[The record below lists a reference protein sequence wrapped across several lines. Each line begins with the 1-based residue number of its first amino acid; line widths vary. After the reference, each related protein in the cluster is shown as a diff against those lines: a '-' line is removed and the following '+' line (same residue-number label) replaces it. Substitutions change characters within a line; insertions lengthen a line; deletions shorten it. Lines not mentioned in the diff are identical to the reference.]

1 MILFFDC
8 NVYRGVK
15 MKDKTS
21 VNRKSNTGAVERQT
35 KVHDKEGDIM
45 AIATRDVVSIP
56 PSKSIK
62 DTAKVMM
69 EHEFRRLPI
78 TDPGSGKLLGIV
90 TVMDIL
96 DFFGGGKKFNII
108 EKKYEDNFLAAINEP
123 VKEIM
128 TRDLITLS
136 NKASIAE
143 TIEAMLAN
151 QLGALPLVDADG
163 KLAGIVT
170 ERDIAL
176 SLAGVAGKD
185 IVQDF
190 MSPKVFT
197 TTPGT
202 PLEGACKIMVR
213 NGLRRIPI
221 IGGEADIS
229 KAAKKLLGILT
240 STDVIRFL
248 NAKELFDNLN
258 SNLASEVLEQTKIS
272 DIMAKEPVT
281 VEPTMSIGDLCELFS
296 EKNIGGVPV
305 VKDDEVIGIITERDI
320 LNAVK
325 RY

>member
-1 MILFFDC
+1 
-8 NVYRGVK
+8 

-21 VNRKSNTGAVERQT
+21 INRKSNTGAVERET
-35 KVHDKEGDIM
+35 RVHDKEGDIM

-136 NKASIAE
+136 SKASIGE
-143 TIEAMLAN
+143 TIETMLSN
-151 QLGALPLVDADG
+151 QLGAIPLVDSDG
-163 KLAGIVT
+163 KIAGIVT

-176 SLAGVAGKD
+176 SLAGIAGNET
-185 IVQDF
+185 VQDY
-190 MSPKVFT
+190 MSTKVFN

-221 IGGEADIS
+221 VGGEADIS
-229 KAAKKLLGILT
+229 KAAKKLLGIIT
-240 STDVIRFL
+240 STDIVRFL
-248 NAKELFDNLN
+248 NAKELFDHLN
-258 SNLASEVLEQTKIS
+258 SNLATDVLKTTVSE
-272 DIMAKEPVT
+272 IMVEDAIT
-281 VEPTMSIGDLCELFS
+281 VPPTETIGDLCQLFAD
-296 EKNIGGVPV
+296 KNIGGVPV
-305 VKDDEVIGIITERDI
+305 VKDDHVIGIITERDI

-325 RY
+325 RV

>member
-1 MILFFDC
+1 
-8 NVYRGVK
+8 
-15 MKDKTS
+15 MKNKTS
-21 VNRKSNTGAVERQT
+21 INRKSNTGAVERET

-45 AIATRDVVSIP
+45 AIASREVISIP

-143 TIEAMLAN
+143 TIETMLSN
-151 QLGALPLVDADG
+151 QLGAIPLIDG
-163 KLAGIVT
+163 DEKLAGIVT

-176 SLAGVAGKD
+176 SLAGIAGKET
-185 IVQDF
+185 VQDY
-190 MSPKVFT
+190 MSPKVFN

-221 IGGEADIS
+221 VGGEADIS

-258 SNLASEVLEQTKIS
+258 SNLATDVLKTVVS
-272 DIMAKEPVT
+272 DIMVEDPIT
-281 VEPTMSIGDLCELFS
+281 VEPTMTIGELCELFA

-305 VKDDEVIGIITERDI
+305 VKGDKIIGIITERDV

>member
-1 MILFFDC
+1 
-8 NVYRGVK
+8 

-21 VNRKSNTGAVERQT
+21 INRKSNTGAVEHET
-35 KVHDKEGDIM
+35 KVHDREGDIM
-45 AIATRDVVSIP
+45 AIATKDVISIP
-56 PSKSIK
+56 PTKSIK
-62 DTAKVMM
+62 ETAKVMM

-123 VKEIM
+123 VREIM

-136 NKASIAE
+136 TKASIGE
-143 TIEAMLAN
+143 TIETMMSH
-151 QLGALPLVDADG
+151 QLGAIPLVDADYN
-163 KLAGIVT
+163 LAAIVT

-176 SLAGVAGKD
+176 SLAGMAGKET
-185 IVQDF
+185 VQDY
-190 MSPKVFT
+190 MSAKVFT

-213 NGLRRIPI
+213 NGLRRIPV

-248 NAKELFDNLN
+248 NAKELFDHLN
-258 SNLASEVLEQTKIS
+258 SNLATDVLKTNISE
-272 DIMAKEPVT
+272 IMVKEPIT
-281 VEPTMSIGDLCELFS
+281 IPPTTTIGELCEIFA

-305 VKDDEVIGIITERDI
+305 LKDDRVVGIITERDV
-320 LNAVK
+320 LRAVK
-325 RY
+325 RI

>member
-1 MILFFDC
+1 
-8 NVYRGVK
+8 

-21 VNRKSNTGAVERQT
+21 VNRKSNTGAVERET
-35 KVHDKEGDIM
+35 RVHDKEGDIM
-45 AIATRDVVSIP
+45 AIASRDVISIP

-108 EKKYEDNFLAAINEP
+108 EKKYQDNFLAAINEP

-128 TRDLITLS
+128 TRDIITLS

-143 TIEAMLAN
+143 TIETMLSN
-151 QLGALPLVDADG
+151 QLGAIPLVDADG

-185 IVQDF
+185 TVQDF

-221 IGGEADIS
+221 VGGEADIS
-229 KAAKKLLGILT
+229 NAAKKLFGILT

-258 SNLASEVLEQTKIS
+258 SNLATDVLEQTKIS
-272 DIMAKEPVT
+272 DIMAKEPIT
-281 VEPTMSIGDLCELFS
+281 VEPTMTIGELCEVFAD
-296 EKNIGGVPV
+296 KNIGGVPV
-305 VKDDEVIGIITERDI
+305 VKDDNVLGIITERDI

>member
-1 MILFFDC
+1 
-8 NVYRGVK
+8 

-21 VNRKSNTGAVERQT
+21 VNRKSNTGAVERET
-35 KVHDKEGDIM
+35 RVHDKEGDIM
-45 AIATRDVVSIP
+45 AIASRDVISIP

-62 DTAKVMM
+62 DTAKVLM

-108 EKKYEDNFLAAINEP
+108 EKKYQDNFLAAINEP

-128 TRDLITLS
+128 TRDIITLS

-143 TIEAMLAN
+143 TIETMLSN
-151 QLGALPLVDADG
+151 QLGAIPLVDADG

-185 IVQDF
+185 TVQDF

-221 IGGEADIS
+221 VGGEADIS
-229 KAAKKLLGILT
+229 NAAKKLLGILT

-258 SNLASEVLEQTKIS
+258 SNLATDVLEQTKIS
-272 DIMAKEPVT
+272 DIMAKEPIT
-281 VEPTMSIGDLCELFS
+281 VEPTMTIGELCEVFAD
-296 EKNIGGVPV
+296 KNIGGVPV
-305 VKDDEVIGIITERDI
+305 VKDDNVLGIITERDI

>member
-1 MILFFDC
+1 
-8 NVYRGVK
+8 

-21 VNRKSNTGAVERQT
+21 INRKSNTGAIERET

-45 AIATRDVVSIP
+45 AIASRDVISIP

-78 TDPGSGKLLGIV
+78 TDPGSGKVLGIV

-96 DFFGGGKKFNII
+96 DFFGGGSKFNII

-123 VKEIM
+123 VREIM
-128 TRDLITLS
+128 TRDVVSLS
-136 NKASIAE
+136 KKASIGE
-143 TIEAMLAN
+143 TIETMLSN
-151 QLGALPLVDADG
+151 QLGAIPLVDGDD
-163 KLAGIVT
+163 KLVGIVT

-176 SLAGVAGKD
+176 SLAGVASRETA
-185 IVQDF
+185 QDY
-190 MSPKVFT
+190 MSAKVFT

-202 PLEGACKIMVR
+202 PLESACKIMVR
-213 NGLRRIPI
+213 NGLRRIPVV
-221 IGGEADIS
+221 GGEADIS
-229 KAAKKLLGILT
+229 KAAKKLLGIIT
-240 STDVIRFL
+240 STDIIRFL

-258 SNLASEVLEQTKIS
+258 SNLATDVLETVIS
-272 DIMAKEPVT
+272 EIMVTEPIT
-281 VEPTMSIGDLCELFS
+281 IEPNMTIGELCELFA

-305 VKDDEVIGIITERDI
+305 VKDDKVMGIITERDI
-320 LNAVK
+320 LRAVK

>member
-1 MILFFDC
+1 
-8 NVYRGVK
+8 

-21 VNRKSNTGAVERQT
+21 INRKSNTGAVERET

-45 AIATRDVVSIP
+45 AIASRDVISIP
-56 PSKSIK
+56 PTKSIK

-69 EHEFRRLPI
+69 EHEFRRLPV

-123 VKEIM
+123 IKEIM

-136 NKASIAE
+136 NKASIGE
-143 TIEAMLAN
+143 TIETMLDN
-151 QLGALPLVDADG
+151 QLGAIPLVDGEG

-176 SLAGVAGKD
+176 SLAGMAGKET
-185 IVQDF
+185 VQDF

-213 NGLRRIPI
+213 NGLRRIPVV
-221 IGGEADIS
+221 GGEADIS

-248 NAKELFDNLN
+248 NAKELFDHLN
-258 SNLASEVLEQTKIS
+258 SNLATDVLKTVIS
-272 DIMAKEPVT
+272 DIMVKDPVT
-281 VEPTMSIGDLCELFS
+281 VEPNMTIGELCELFS
-296 EKNIGGVPV
+296 ERNIGGVPV
-305 VKDDEVIGIITERDI
+305 VKNDKVIGIITERDI

-325 RY
+325 RF

>member
-1 MILFFDC
+1 
-8 NVYRGVK
+8 

-281 VEPTMSIGDLCELFS
+281 VEPTMSIGELCELFS

-320 LNAVK
+320 FNAFK

>member
-1 MILFFDC
+1 
-8 NVYRGVK
+8 

-21 VNRKSNTGAVERQT
+21 INRKSNTGAIERET

-45 AIATRDVVSIP
+45 AIASRDVISIP

-78 TDPGSGKLLGIV
+78 TDPGSGKVLGIV

-96 DFFGGGKKFNII
+96 DFFGGGSKFNII

-123 VKEIM
+123 VREIM
-128 TRDLITLS
+128 TRDVVSLS
-136 NKASIAE
+136 KKASIGE
-143 TIEAMLAN
+143 TIETMLSN
-151 QLGALPLVDADG
+151 QLGAIPLVDGDD

-176 SLAGVAGKD
+176 SLAGVASRETALD
-185 IVQDF
+185 Y
-190 MSPKVFT
+190 MSTKVFT

-202 PLEGACKIMVR
+202 PLESACKIMVR
-213 NGLRRIPI
+213 NGLRRIPVV
-221 IGGEADIS
+221 GGEADIS
-229 KAAKKLLGILT
+229 KAAKKLLGIIT
-240 STDVIRFL
+240 STDIIRFL

-258 SNLASEVLEQTKIS
+258 SNLATDVLETVIS
-272 DIMAKEPVT
+272 EIMVTEPIT
-281 VEPTMSIGDLCELFS
+281 IEPNMTFGELCELFA

-305 VKDDEVIGIITERDI
+305 VKDDKVMGIITERDI
-320 LNAVK
+320 LRAVK

>member
-1 MILFFDC
+1 
-8 NVYRGVK
+8 

-21 VNRKSNTGAVERQT
+21 INRKSNTGAVEHET
-35 KVHDKEGDIM
+35 KVHDREGDIM
-45 AIATRDVVSIP
+45 AIATKDVVSIP
-56 PSKSIK
+56 PTKSIK

-123 VKEIM
+123 VREIM

-136 NKASIAE
+136 TKASIGE
-143 TIEAMLAN
+143 TIETMMSH
-151 QLGALPLVDADG
+151 QLGAIPLVDADYN
-163 KLAGIVT
+163 LAAIVT

-176 SLAGVAGKD
+176 SLAGMAGKET
-185 IVQDF
+185 VQDY
-190 MSPKVFT
+190 MSAKVFT

-213 NGLRRIPI
+213 NGLRRIPV

-248 NAKELFDNLN
+248 NAKELFDHLN
-258 SNLASEVLEQTKIS
+258 SNLATDVLKTNISE
-272 DIMAKEPVT
+272 IMVKEPIT
-281 VEPTMSIGDLCELFS
+281 IPPTTTIGELCEIFA
-296 EKNIGGVPV
+296 ERNIGGVPV
-305 VKDDEVIGIITERDI
+305 VKDDRVVGIITERDV
-320 LNAVK
+320 LRAVK
-325 RY
+325 RI

>member
-1 MILFFDC
+1 
-8 NVYRGVK
+8 

-21 VNRKSNTGAVERQT
+21 VNRKSNTGALERQT

-151 QLGALPLVDADG
+151 QLGAIPLVDADG

-176 SLAGVAGKD
+176 SLAGVVGKD

-202 PLEGACKIMVR
+202 PLESACKIMVR

-248 NAKELFDNLN
+248 NAKEFFDNLN
-258 SNLASEVLEQTKIS
+258 SNLASDVLEQTKIS

>member
-1 MILFFDC
+1 
-8 NVYRGVK
+8 

-21 VNRKSNTGAVERQT
+21 INRKSNTGAVEHET
-35 KVHDKEGDIM
+35 KVHDREGDIM
-45 AIATRDVVSIP
+45 AIATKDVISIP
-56 PSKSIK
+56 PTKSIK

-78 TDPGSGKLLGIV
+78 SDPGSGKLLGIV

-136 NKASIAE
+136 NKASIGE
-143 TIEAMLAN
+143 TIQTMLDN
-151 QLGALPLVDADG
+151 QLGAIPLVDADD
-163 KLAGIVT
+163 KLVGIVT

-176 SLAGVAGKD
+176 SLAGMAGKET
-185 IVQDF
+185 VQDY

-202 PLEGACKIMVR
+202 PLESACKIMVR

-221 IGGEADIS
+221 VGGEADIS

-258 SNLASEVLEQTKIS
+258 SNLATDVLQTNISE
-272 DIMAKEPVT
+272 IMAKEPIT
-281 VEPTMSIGDLCELFS
+281 VEPTMTIGELCELFA
-296 EKNIGGVPV
+296 EKNIGGVPI
-305 VKDDEVIGIITERDI
+305 VKDDKVMGIITERDI

-325 RY
+325 RA

>member
-1 MILFFDC
+1 
-8 NVYRGVK
+8 

-21 VNRKSNTGAVERQT
+21 INRKSNTGAIERET

-136 NKASIAE
+136 YKASIGE
-143 TIEAMLAN
+143 TIETMLAN
-151 QLGALPLVDADG
+151 QLGAIPLVDADG
-163 KLAGIVT
+163 KIAGIVT

-176 SLAGVAGKD
+176 SLAGIAGNET
-185 IVQDF
+185 VQDY
-190 MSPKVFT
+190 MSTKVFN

-229 KAAKKLLGILT
+229 KAAKKLLGIIT
-240 STDVIRFL
+240 STDIVRFL
-248 NAKELFDNLN
+248 NAKELFDHLN
-258 SNLASEVLEQTKIS
+258 SNLATDVLKTTVSE
-272 DIMAKEPVT
+272 IMVEDAIT
-281 VEPTMSIGDLCELFS
+281 VPPTETIGDLCQLFAD
-296 EKNIGGVPV
+296 KNIGGVPV
-305 VKDDEVIGIITERDI
+305 VKDNEVIGIITERDI

-325 RY
+325 RV

>member
-1 MILFFDC
+1 
-8 NVYRGVK
+8 

-21 VNRKSNTGAVERQT
+21 INRKSNTGAVEHET
-35 KVHDKEGDIM
+35 KVHDREGDIM
-45 AIATRDVVSIP
+45 AIATKDVVSIP
-56 PSKSIK
+56 PTKSIK

-123 VKEIM
+123 VREIM

-136 NKASIAE
+136 TKASIGE
-143 TIEAMLAN
+143 TIETMMSH
-151 QLGALPLVDADG
+151 QLGAIPLVDADYN
-163 KLAGIVT
+163 LAAIVT

-176 SLAGVAGKD
+176 SLAGMAGKET
-185 IVQDF
+185 VQDY
-190 MSPKVFT
+190 MSAKVFT

-213 NGLRRIPI
+213 NGLRRIPV

-248 NAKELFDNLN
+248 NAKELFDHLN
-258 SNLASEVLEQTKIS
+258 SNLATDVLKTNISE
-272 DIMAKEPVT
+272 IMVKEPIT
-281 VEPTMSIGDLCELFS
+281 IPPTTTIGELCEIFS

-305 VKDDEVIGIITERDI
+305 VKDDRVVGIITERDV
-320 LNAVK
+320 LRAVK
-325 RY
+325 RI

>member
-1 MILFFDC
+1 
-8 NVYRGVK
+8 

-21 VNRKSNTGAVERQT
+21 INRKSNTGAIERET

-45 AIATRDVVSIP
+45 AIASRDVISIP

-78 TDPGSGKLLGIV
+78 TDPGSGKVLGIV

-96 DFFGGGKKFNII
+96 DFFGGGSKFNII

-123 VKEIM
+123 VREIM
-128 TRDLITLS
+128 TRDVVSLS
-136 NKASIAE
+136 KKASIGE
-143 TIEAMLAN
+143 TIETMLSN
-151 QLGALPLVDADG
+151 QLGAIPLVDGDD
-163 KLAGIVT
+163 KLVGIVT

-176 SLAGVAGKD
+176 SLAGVASRETAMD
-185 IVQDF
+185 Y
-190 MSPKVFT
+190 MSTKVFT

-202 PLEGACKIMVR
+202 PLESACKIMVR
-213 NGLRRIPI
+213 NGLRRIPVV
-221 IGGEADIS
+221 GGEADIS
-229 KAAKKLLGILT
+229 KAAKKLLGIIT
-240 STDVIRFL
+240 STDIVRFL

-258 SNLASEVLEQTKIS
+258 SNLATDVLETVIS
-272 DIMAKEPVT
+272 EIMVTEPIT
-281 VEPTMSIGDLCELFS
+281 IEPNMTIGELCELFA

-305 VKDDEVIGIITERDI
+305 VKNDKVMGIITERDI
-320 LNAVK
+320 LRAVK

>member
-1 MILFFDC
+1 MR
-8 NVYRGVK
+8 N
-15 MKDKTS
+15 KTT
-21 VNRKSNTGAVERQT
+21 VNRKSNTGSVEHES
-35 KVHDKEGDIM
+35 KVPDREGDIM
-45 AIATRDVVSIP
+45 ALASRDVISIP

-62 DTAKVMM
+62 DTAKIMM

-108 EKKYEDNFLAAINEP
+108 EKKYADNFLAAINEP

-128 TRDLITLS
+128 TRDIITVS
-136 NKASIAE
+136 FKSSINE
-143 TIEAMLAN
+143 TIKVMLEN
-151 QLGALPLVDADG
+151 QVGALPIIDADS
-163 KLAGIVT
+163 KLVGIVT

-176 SLAGVAGKD
+176 SLAGSVGKET
-185 IVQDF
+185 VQDY
-190 MSPKVFT
+190 MTTKVFT

-202 PLEGACKIMVR
+202 PLESACKIMVR
-213 NGLRRIPI
+213 NSLRRIPVV
-221 IGGEADIS
+221 GGEADIS

-240 STDVIRFL
+240 STDVIRYL
-248 NAKELFDNLN
+248 NAKDLFTHLN
-258 SNLASEVLEQTKIS
+258 SNHATEVLQTTIS
-272 DIMAKEPVT
+272 EIMAKQPIT
-281 VEPTMSIGDLCELFS
+281 VEKDMKMGDLCDLFA

-305 VKDDEVIGIITERDI
+305 VKDDDIIGIITERDV

>member
-1 MILFFDC
+1 
-8 NVYRGVK
+8 

-21 VNRKSNTGAVERQT
+21 INRKSNTGAVEHVT
-35 KVHDKEGDIM
+35 KVHDREGDIM
-45 AIATRDVVSIP
+45 ALATKEVISIP
-56 PSKSIK
+56 PTKSIK

-136 NKASIAE
+136 TKASIGD
-143 TIEAMLAN
+143 TLKTMLDN
-151 QLGALPLVDADG
+151 QLGAIPLVDADG

-176 SLAGVAGKD
+176 SLAGMAGKET
-185 IVQDF
+185 VHEY

-202 PLEGACKIMVR
+202 PLESACKIMVR

-221 IGGEADIS
+221 VGGEADIS
-229 KAAKKLLGILT
+229 KANKKLLGILT

-258 SNLASEVLEQTKIS
+258 SNLASDVLKITVSEIMVKDPITVEQT
-272 DIMAKEPVT
+272 MT
-281 VEPTMSIGDLCELFS
+281 IGELCQLFA
-296 EKNIGGVPV
+296 EKNIGGVPII
-305 VKDDEVIGIITERDI
+305 KDDEIVGIITERDV
-320 LNAVK
+320 LNSVRRA
-325 RY
+325 

>member
-1 MILFFDC
+1 
-8 NVYRGVK
+8 

-21 VNRKSNTGAVERQT
+21 INRKSNTGAVEHETR
-35 KVHDKEGDIM
+35 VHDREGDIM
-45 AIATRDVVSIP
+45 AIASKDVISIP

-78 TDPGSGKLLGIV
+78 TDPGSGKVLGIV

-108 EKKYEDNFLAAINEP
+108 EKKYQDNFLAAINEP
-123 VKEIM
+123 VREIM
-128 TRDLITLS
+128 SRGVVTLS
-136 NKASIAE
+136 NKASIGE
-143 TIEAMLAN
+143 TIEVMSSN
-151 QLGALPLVDADG
+151 HVGAIPLVDNDN
-163 KLAGIVT
+163 KLVGIVT
-170 ERDIAL
+170 ERDIVL
-176 SLAGVAGKD
+176 SLAGIISKET
-185 IVQDF
+185 VQDY
-190 MSPKVFT
+190 MSHKVFT

-202 PLEGACKIMVR
+202 PLESACKIMVR

-229 KAAKKLLGILT
+229 KASKKLLGILT

-248 NAKELFDNLN
+248 NAKELFDKLN
-258 SNLASEVLEQTKIS
+258 SNLATDVLKTQIS
-272 DIMAKEPVT
+272 DIMAKEPIT
-281 VEPTMSIGDLCELFS
+281 VSQNMGIGDLCTLFA

-320 LNAVK
+320 LRAVK

>member
-1 MILFFDC
+1 
-8 NVYRGVK
+8 

-21 VNRKSNTGAVERQT
+21 INRKSNTGAIERET

-45 AIATRDVVSIP
+45 AIASRDVISIP

-62 DTAKVMM
+62 DTAKIMM

-78 TDPGSGKLLGIV
+78 TDPGSGKVLGIV

-96 DFFGGGKKFNII
+96 DFFGGGSKFNII

-123 VKEIM
+123 VREIM
-128 TRDLITLS
+128 TRDVISLS
-136 NKASIAE
+136 SKASIAE
-143 TIEAMLAN
+143 TIETMLSN
-151 QLGALPLVDADG
+151 QLGAIPLVDGDE
-163 KLAGIVT
+163 KLVGIVT

-176 SLAGVAGKD
+176 SLAGVASKETA
-185 IVQDF
+185 QDY
-190 MSPKVFT
+190 MSAKVFT

-221 IGGEADIS
+221 VGGEADIS
-229 KAAKKLLGILT
+229 KATKKLLGIVT
-240 STDVIRFL
+240 STDIIRFL

-258 SNLASEVLEQTKIS
+258 SNLATDVLQTIISE
-272 DIMAKEPVT
+272 IMVKEPVT
-281 VEPTMSIGDLCELFS
+281 IHPNMTIGELCELFA

-305 VKDDEVIGIITERDI
+305 VKDDKVMGIITERDI
-320 LNAVK
+320 LRAVK